1 MSDQFPEKHLK
12 KIPTEFVDSVS
23 SMDENEIKE
32 RILTCEQH
40 LYEIDEAMDKDDK
53 LNGAKENVKE
63 FSKPY
68 RETKQTE
75 SAKIKYCMFVLE
87 NRGVN
92 LAKDDKQD

>member
-1 MSDQFPEKHLK
+1 MSEHFPEKHLK
-12 KIPTEFVDSVS
+12 KIPTEFVDSVN

-40 LYEIDEAMDKDDK
+40 VYEVDDAMDNDEK
-53 LNGAKENVKE
+53 LNAAKENVKE

-75 SAKIKYCMFVLE
+75 AAKIKYCMFVLE

-92 LAKDDKQD
+92 LDKTDKQD